1 MKACK
6 IILIVLYILGIILN
20 LLRTFA
26 ADDDE
31 QLSYFLATL
40 VHAIGYGILYSAV
53 GIFDL

>member
-6 IILIVLYILGIILN
+6 IILIVLYVLRIIFN

-26 ADDDE
+26 ADGDE
-31 QLSYFLATL
+31 QLSCFLATL
-40 VHAIGYGILYSAV
+40 VHAIGYGILYSCV